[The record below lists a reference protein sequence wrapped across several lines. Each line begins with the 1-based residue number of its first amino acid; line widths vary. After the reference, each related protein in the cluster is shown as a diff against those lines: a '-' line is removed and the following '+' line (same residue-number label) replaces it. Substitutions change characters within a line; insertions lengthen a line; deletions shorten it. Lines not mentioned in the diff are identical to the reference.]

1 MSMPMKRLLGYAV
14 AIRLTAWPEP
24 QRVADTMPDARVQV
38 VPDAGHSPHL
48 DQPAIIAEAV
58 ETFTKKT

>member
-1 MSMPMKRLLGYAV
+1 M
-14 AIRLTAWPEP
+14 
-24 QRVADTMPDARVQV
+24 MPDARVQV

-48 DQPAIIAEAV
+48 DQPAISAEAV

>member
-1 MSMPMKRLLGYAV
+1 
-14 AIRLTAWPEP
+14 
-24 QRVADTMPDARVQV
+24 MPDARVQV

-58 ETFTKKT
+58 ETFTKKTSSKRSYRQSGVQRSTQRSACGTVCHSLSG

>member
-1 MSMPMKRLLGYAV
+1 
-14 AIRLTAWPEP
+14 
-24 QRVADTMPDARVQV
+24 MPDARVQF

-48 DQPAIIAEAV
+48 DQSAIIAEAV